1 MNNKTNYLSQ
11 FIKKGYLLI
20 SLLLT
25 SIALTAIVGIYEFN
39 LLSILRKYD
48 HILLLAL
55 ICGLLF
61 GVAIATYLIVGV
73 ENKKISIAD
82 SIYFAMLLC
91 GVAYLLYI
99 LIGLNYP
106 TKKNLIV
113 SIALIIAGAFFVA
126 VRILFF
132 NRINNGKTTTI
143 KRYFVDLIKKYNF
156 VTILI
161 CSVIVVCLAYFITD
175 YKVVNLIATTK
186 MFIICLILVLP
197 ALVYGVKSSVSS
209 SLTLFDVLAVCATIS
224 LPIIALLI
232 YVFSFS
238 LLKLMLLVVL
248 GCALVA
254 YFVLRFL
261 FYNPDKIKQT
271 AVKKNGYINALFN
284 KFCVL
289 EIASIGGIIA
299 LVATLLICSD
309 VLHPLYRIRVAIP
322 HVNVLPALVLALSSI
337 IALLFFAS
345 IALLGASKK
354 GIGIIDYALA
364 CCIAFVLFGF
374 VGLIAHPS
382 IIMLIGLSA
391 FLIYTCLILIV
402 RIKSY
407 KN

>member
-39 LLSILRKYD
+39 LLSILRTYD

-55 ICGLLF
+55 ICGLMF
-61 GVAIATYLIVGV
+61 GVAVVAYLIVGV
-73 ENKKISIAD
+73 ENKKVSIAD

-99 LIGLNYP
+99 LLGLNYP
-106 TKKNLIV
+106 TKKNIIVAIACIV
-113 SIALIIAGAFFVA
+113 SGAFFTA
-126 VRILFF
+126 VRIIFF
-132 NRINNGKTTTI
+132 NRINSGKPVAV
-143 KRYFVDLIKKYNF
+143 KRYFVDLINKFHF

-161 CSVIVVCLAYFITD
+161 CSAIVVCLAYFITD
-175 YKVVNLIATTK
+175 YKVINLIVKAK
-186 MFIICLILVLP
+186 IFIICAILVLP
-197 ALVYGVKSSVSS
+197 ALIYAVKSAVNS
-209 SLTLFDVLAVCATIS
+209 SLTLMDVLAVSAVVA

-238 LLKLMLLVVL
+238 LLKFMLLVVL

-254 YFVLRFL
+254 YFLFRFL
-261 FYNPDKIKQT
+261 FYNPDKIKQSV
-271 AVKKNGYINALFN
+271 VKKSGYINELFS

-299 LVATLLICSD
+299 LVATLLVCSD

-322 HVNVLPALVLALSSI
+322 HVNVLPSLVLALGAVF
-337 IALLFFAS
+337 ALLFFAV

-364 CCIAFVLFGF
+364 CCIAFILFGF

-382 IIMLIGLSA
+382 IIMVIGLTA
-391 FLIYTCLILIV
+391 FLLYTCLILIV